1 MNFKKV
7 ISENLSKFISI
18 IGDARIEGL
27 EWKINNNDEYTI
39 ELKSNKQD
47 IIKFELDKYN
57 DLFARIYMNVYF
69 SKDKCTMLGPDED
82 PFFNP
87 DNISYSDDMEFKTV
101 ILDRKTNTPNM
112 YIERVVEDTVE
123 KSKAYEKMRNLKCNY
138 RNLSEVENSN
148 KSIEEVDTFIKDDIK
163 RSIEFI
169 SSKFNID
176 DLEDFVKLMCMT
188 INSRDINEFIH
199 ILGDNYEDLSPNCI
213 YEELLNLSWSGG
225 YSIKDDIVDSCI
237 KSTCNVTL
245 LKHEELSS
253 I

>member
-27 EWKINNNDEYTI
+27 QWKINNNDEYTV
-39 ELKSNKQD
+39 ELKSNEED
-47 IIKFELDKYN
+47 IIKFELNKYN

-101 ILDRKTNTPNM
+101 ILDRKTNTPHM
-112 YIERVVEDTVE
+112 SIEKVVEETVK
-123 KSKAYEKMRNLKCNY
+123 KSEAYEKMRILKGYY
-138 RNLSEVENSN
+138 RNLSTVEHIN
-148 KSIEEVDTFIKDDIK
+148 KSIEEIEEFVKDDIK
-163 RSIEFI
+163 YNINFI
-169 SSKFNID
+169 NSNFNID
-176 DLEDFVKLMCMT
+176 NLEDFVKLMCIT

-199 ILGDNYEDLSPNCI
+199 ILGDNFEDLSPNCI
-213 YEELLNLSWSGG
+213 YEDLLNLSWSGG
-225 YSIKDDIVDSCI
+225 YEIKDDIVKECI
-237 KSTCNVTL
+237 NSTY
-245 LKHEELSS
+245 K

>member
-7 ISENLSKFISI
+7 MSENLSKFISI

-27 EWKINNNDEYTI
+27 QWKINNNDEYTV
-39 ELKSNKQD
+39 ELKSNEED
-47 IIKFELDKYN
+47 IIKFELNKYN

-101 ILDRKTNTPNM
+101 ILDRKTNTPHM
-112 YIERVVEDTVE
+112 SIEKVVEETVK
-123 KSKAYEKMRNLKCNY
+123 KSEVYEKMRILKRYY
-138 RNLSEVENSN
+138 RNLSTVEHIN
-148 KSIEEVDTFIKDDIK
+148 KSIEEIEEFVKDDIK
-163 RSIEFI
+163 YNINFI
-169 SSKFNID
+169 NSNFNID
-176 DLEDFVKLMCMT
+176 SLEDFVKLMCIT

-199 ILGDNYEDLSPNCI
+199 ILGDNFEDLSPNCI
-213 YEELLNLSWSGG
+213 YEDLLNLSWSGG
-225 YSIKDDIVDSCI
+225 YEIKDDIVKECI
-237 KSTCNVTL
+237 NSTY
-245 LKHEELSS
+245 K